1 MLVNSIT
8 IDLKITGLGV
18 CSTGMNLLNLNI
30 PCFIT
35 NLSIREVRAVSL
47 LRYAILQ
54 LMQPE
59 TS

>member
-1 MLVNSIT
+1 M
-8 IDLKITGLGV
+8 KITGLDI

-35 NLSIREVRAVSL
+35 NLSIRDVRAVL
-47 LRYAILQ
+47 LLCCAILQ
-54 LMQPE
+54 LTQPE

>member
-1 MLVNSIT
+1 MLVVSIT
-8 IDLKITGLGV
+8 IDLKIRGLGV
-18 CSTGMNLLNLNI
+18 CSTGMKLLNLNI
-30 PCFIT
+30 PSFIT

-54 LMQPE
+54 LTQPE